1 MLKICVLGLG
11 YVGLPVALGISSKF
25 KTLGFD
31 ISYKRIKELNKR
43 FDHNKEF
50 KKSDFYKRKIKFSSK
65 SQDLK
70 DSNIYIICVPT
81 PVKKNNLP
89 DLSHIK
95 NSVSTIS
102 KHIKV
107 GDIIILESTVYPG
120 VTEKFSKFLEIKSG
134 LISNKDFYMCYSPE
148 RINPGDISKNLKKIK
163 KIFAINSNNKK
174 IISIIKKVYK
184 LISKEIIFT
193 RKIQEAETAK
203 AIENTQRDLNIA
215 LYNEILILS
224 QKMKLNFNE
233 VIKLAASKWNFIKF
247 KPGLVGGHCL
257 PVDPYYLA
265 YIASKNKFKT
275 NTLLSGRS
283 TNNNM
288 KDYVISLI
296 LKCIKKHKLNNKS
309 KILILGISY
318 KYGVSDLRNS
328 MGLKIFN
335 KINKKYV
342 NARFYDPFVN
352 IKNNYRNINK
362 IKNFKLIVFLSSGEK
377 YKQIFKETIKN
388 KLLFLDPFNYFS

>member
-1 MLKICVLGLG
+1 MLKVCVLGLG
-11 YVGLPVALGISSKF
+11 YVGLPVALSISSKF
-25 KTLGFD
+25 KTIGFD
-31 ISYKRIKELNKR
+31 VSYKRIKELNTR
-43 FDHNKEF
+43 FDHNREF
-50 KKSDFYKRKIKFSSK
+50 KKSYFIKKKIKFSNK
-65 SQDLK
+65 NQDLG

-81 PVKKNNLP
+81 PLKKNSLP

-95 NSVSTIS
+95 NAISNIS

-120 VTEKFSKFLEIKSG
+120 VTDMFSKFLEIKSG
-134 LISNKDFYMCYSPE
+134 LKNNKDFYMCYSPE
-148 RINPGDISKNLKKIK
+148 RINPGDISKNLKNIN

-174 IISIIKKVYK
+174 IISKIKKVYK
-184 LISKEIIFT
+184 LISKEIFFT
-193 RKIQEAETAK
+193 RKIREAETAK

-215 LYNEILILS
+215 LFNEILILS
-224 QKMKLNFNE
+224 QKMNLNFNE
-233 VIKLAASKWNFIKF
+233 IIKLAASKWNFIKF

-283 TNNNM
+283 TNNYM

-296 LKCIKKHKLNNKS
+296 LKCIKKNKLSNNA

-328 MGLKIFN
+328 LGLKIFN
-335 KINKKYV
+335 KISKKYK
-342 NARFYDPFVN
+342 NTHFYDPFVN
-352 IKNNYRNINK
+352 VKNKFRNINK
-362 IKNFKLIVFLSSGEK
+362 IKNFKLIIFLSSGKK
-377 YKQIFKETIKN
+377 YKQIFKQTIKN
-388 KLLFLDPFNYFS
+388 NLLVLDPFNYFS